1 MSYRRSDDS
10 KSKRTCLNSWRP
22 SRLGRLRRPLFFAFF
37 AVCFFV
43 WHHSR
48 SAQLPILS
56 QNVSLDRSSFQSS
69 EYDTPPNANVP
80 HSVTNA
86 QQRAAEEDR
95 RREIRQQEAH
105 LEADRLLEIQT
116 IERHLKEHHQI
127 PGYKPSEADDSDTLE
142 TEEDRQL
149 EEQKIQKHLEE
160 EHAEHRQLELLH
172 QADDLANEAQQ
183 HVPQTAPQGS
193 EKAPT
198 LTVIEAELDPETQK
212 EPVITSSDQPQE
224 PIIIESES
232 QAHLSLE
239 EKADLL
245 PEVMHIPFEDAVR
258 NVTLE
263 GWEDEWVANASF
275 DSKKW
280 GKLKEPKI
288 DFVYLWVNGSEKEF
302 QDTKRPY
309 ELNSVLN
316 DVEGTWIKSHGRNR
330 YRDWDELRYSLRS
343 IEKFARNFRNKIQIL
358 VNSVNGTEDGKQ
370 IPWWLNAEQSTYET
384 VQVLA
389 QEEFFDQEKHVC
401 LPTFNSLTMENQI
414 FNTPSNVDHVRHSH
428 TFTST
433 GDILM
438 MPSFLPSPMI
448 CSLESRIPHPTSIPH
463 SSVLSWA
470 SSRMPTTPSTPQQ
483 RLTPTA
489 SVKR

>member
-1 MSYRRSDDS
+1 MNYRWSDDS
-10 KSKRTCLNSWRP
+10 KSKRTIPNSWRP
-22 SRLGRLRRPLFFAFF
+22 TRLGRLRRPLFLAFC
-37 AVCFFV
+37 VICFVV

-56 QNVSLDRSSFQSS
+56 QNVSLDRSSLRSS
-69 EYDTPPNANVP
+69 EHGTPPKANIP

-86 QQRAAEEDR
+86 QQRDAEEDR

-127 PGYKPSEADDSDTLE
+127 PGYKPSEADDSDALE
-142 TEEDRQL
+142 TDEDRRL
-149 EEQKIQKHLEE
+149 EEQKIQKHLEKE
-160 EHAEHRQLELLH
+160 ERRQSEMLH
-172 QADDLANEAQQ
+172 QADDPANEAQQ
-183 HVPQTAPQGS
+183 PVPQTAPQGS
-193 EKAPT
+193 GNAPT
-198 LTVIEAELDPETQK
+198 LTVIEAELDPETHK
-212 EPVITSSDQPQE
+212 EPVISSPDQPQE
-224 PIIIESES
+224 PVIIEAEP

-245 PEVMHIPFEDAVR
+245 PEIMHIPFEEVVR
-258 NVTLE
+258 NVTLD
-263 GWEDEWVANASF
+263 GWEDEWVANAVF

-280 GKLKEPKI
+280 GKLEEPKI

-343 IEKFARNFRNKIQIL
+343 IEKYARNFRNKIQIL
-358 VNSVNGTEDGKQ
+358 VNSVNGTDDGKQ
-370 IPWWLNAEQSTYET
+370 IPWWLNAEQSTYDI

-414 FNTPSNVDHVRHSH
+414 FNTPSNVDHVRN
-428 TFTST
+428 
-433 GDILM
+433 ILTH
-438 MPSFLPSPMI
+438 L
-448 CSLESRIPHPTSIPH
+448 HPPAIS
-463 SSVLSWA
+463 
-470 SSRMPTTPSTPQQ
+470 
-483 RLTPTA
+483 
-489 SVKR
+489 

>member
-1 MSYRRSDDS
+1 MGYRYPDDS
-10 KSKRTCLNSWRP
+10 KSKRTISNPWR
-22 SRLGRLRRPLFFAFF
+22 SIRLGKLRRPLFLAFC
-37 AVCFFV
+37 AICFVV

-48 SAQLPILS
+48 STQLPILS
-56 QNVSLDRSSFQSS
+56 QNVSLDRSSFRSS
-69 EYDTPPNANVP
+69 EYSTPPQANVP

-86 QQRAAEEDR
+86 QQRDAEEDR
-95 RREIRQQEAH
+95 RREIRRQEAH

-127 PGYKPSEADDSDTLE
+127 PGYKPSEADDSDSLE

-160 EHAEHRQLELLH
+160 EHAEQRQSETLY
-172 QADDLANEAQQ
+172 QADGSANEAQQ
-183 HVPQTAPQGS
+183 PVPQTASQGS
-193 EKAPT
+193 ENAQT
-198 LTVIEAELDPETQK
+198 LTVIEAELDPETHK
-212 EPVITSSDQPQE
+212 EPVITSLDQPQE
-224 PIIIESES
+224 PVIIEAES
-232 QAHLSLE
+232 QEHLSLE

-245 PEVMHIPFEDAVR
+245 PEIMHIPFEDTVR
-258 NVTLE
+258 NVTLD
-263 GWEDEWVANASF
+263 GWEDEWVANAVF

-280 GKLKEPKI
+280 GKLEEPKI

-316 DVEGTWIKSHGRNR
+316 DIEGTWIKSHGRNR

-343 IEKFARNFRNKIQIL
+343 IEKFAGNFRNKIQIL

-370 IPWWLNAEQSTYET
+370 IPWWLNAEQSTHDI

-389 QEEFFDQEKHVC
+389 QEEFFDREKHVC

-428 TFTST
+428 T
-433 GDILM
+433 LH
-438 MPSFLPSPMI
+438 LPRYPND
-448 CSLESRIPHPTSIPH
+448 T
-463 SSVLSWA
+463 
-470 SSRMPTTPSTPQQ
+470 
-483 RLTPTA
+483 
-489 SVKR
+489 